1 MRCLWSRLIFD
12 SKNALARE
20 PLLKGRLS
28 TLDFLAKRPV
38 FEKEKYLFSLLKAAD
53 LKKL

>member
-1 MRCLWSRLIFD
+1 MRCLWSPLIFD

-28 TLDFLAKRPV
+28 TLDFLVKRPV
-38 FEKEKYLFSLLKAAD
+38 FVKEISFSLLKAAD